1 MRFQRTGV
9 TAEPSAATTVTPGSV
24 SRKPTARLPD
34 TNDAGNRTATG
45 MLVYPVSWRNDVI
58 QLRIS
63 GSPVSS
69 SSLASM

>member
-9 TAEPSAATTVTPGSV
+9 TTEPSAATTATPGSV
-24 SRKPTARLPD
+24 SRKPTARLPA
-34 TNDAGNRTATG
+34 TNDAGNLTATG
-45 MLVYPVSWRNDVI
+45 ILVHPVSSRNDAI

-63 GSPVSS
+63 GRAVSS